1 METMRKFEAVLPATS
16 TRVESSSPDGVNE
29 EIRRATAA
37 RLRSYRSAQP
47 AAIARR
53 LEELDRE
60 WDIERLLETNAA
72 SLALVGLALGTFV
85 DRKWFALP
93 AVVSAF
99 LLQHALQGWCPPVP
113 FFRKA
118 GVRTTSEIDE
128 ERTALRL
135 LRGDFRP
142 TNDPAEAHQQARR
155 HSPA

>member
-1 METMRKFEAVLPATS
+1 MEATRELADLFPATS
-16 TRVESSSPDGVNE
+16 TRVERSSPEGVNE
-29 EIRRATAA
+29 KIRRETAS

-47 AAIARR
+47 AAIDRR

-72 SLALVGLALGTFV
+72 SLALAGLALGIFV
-85 DRKWFALP
+85 DRKWLALP
-93 AVVSAF
+93 AVVAGF

-128 ERTALRL
+128 ERTALRI
-135 LRGDFRP
+135 LRGDFHP
-142 TNDPAEAHQQARR
+142 TDDPAAAHAQARR
-155 HSPA
+155 RR